1 LLLTVSFCE
10 LDSKIEGGTILFP
23 RFLLMLFLP
32 STAVPLSIWHRQLL
46 IG

>member
-1 LLLTVSFCE
+1 M
-10 LDSKIEGGTILFP
+10 FP

-46 IG
+46 RELQRMIDPIITGKSSE